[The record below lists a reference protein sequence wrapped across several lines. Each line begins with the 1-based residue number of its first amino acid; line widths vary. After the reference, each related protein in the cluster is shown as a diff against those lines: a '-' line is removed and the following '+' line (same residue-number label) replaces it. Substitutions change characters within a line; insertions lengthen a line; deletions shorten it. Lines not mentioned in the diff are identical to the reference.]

1 MKRKTAMRNKRRV
14 IDKYWK
20 TFVKQFEALFVP
32 YSDGR
37 ASSNVPLE
45 RAIIELFV
53 AEAIKRPTNF
63 TFTGAI

>member
-1 MKRKTAMRNKRRV
+1 MANKRSR

-20 TFVKQFEALFVP
+20 QFVKQYEALFIP
-32 YSDGR
+32 YTDGR
-37 ASSNVPLE
+37 SSSNVPLE

-63 TFTGAI
+63 NITG